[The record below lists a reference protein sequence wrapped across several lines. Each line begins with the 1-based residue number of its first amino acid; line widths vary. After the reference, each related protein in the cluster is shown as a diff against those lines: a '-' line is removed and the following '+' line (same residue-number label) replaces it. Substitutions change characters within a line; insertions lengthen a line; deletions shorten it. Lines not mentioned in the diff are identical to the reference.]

1 MRVLGRQIFVSQQQ
15 FLVYGSGDVLRPY
28 GRLIDGMYASLAPGI
43 ARAEHTKLFCL
54 NSSGTLKSAVSGVC
68 PAGSTKLPLAVAD
81 SVSAVQA
88 SAEIS
93 ADGNVRQQDKVNG
106 NDWIDVVTLDAP
118 GSYAIFFRNGVFNNN
133 SHVNCVATN
142 VTLNNVAPISSLQ
155 INVKGPGG
163 MVINS
168 VGAKWTH
175 FYRF

>member
-1 MRVLGRQIFVSQQQ
+1 MKVRQ
-15 FLVYGSGDVLRPY
+15 Y
-28 GRLIDGMYASLAPGI
+28 GRMAVLTMVWMLLLVPGI

-54 NSSGTLKSAVSGVC
+54 GSSGTLKSAVSGAC
-68 PAGSTKLPLAVAD
+68 PADSTKLPLAVAD
-81 SVSAVQA
+81 SISAVQA

-106 NDWIDVVTLDAP
+106 NDWIDLVTLDAP
-118 GSYAIFFRNGVFNNN
+118 GSYAIFFRSGVFNNN

-142 VTLNNVAPISSLQ
+142 VNLNNVAPVSSLQ

-168 VGAKWTH
+168 VGVNGLVSTD
-175 FYRF
+175 FDLVCSGS